1 MRIGKLT
8 ALAVQ
13 RAKRRGYYNDGGGL
27 YLRVAESGSKSWV
40 FRFRAAGKL
49 REMGLGPVAT
59 LGLKEARERALACRR
74 LRLDGID
81 PIEKRKAARSEAAL
95 KAANALTFRECA
107 ERYIAAHHD
116 SWKNAK
122 HAAQWPATLE
132 TYAYPVFGELPV
144 DAVDVDLVI
153 KAVEPIW
160 KIKTETASRL
170 RGRIE
175 AVLDWATVRRLRH
188 GENPARWRGHLNRL
202 LPQRS
207 KVQKVQHHA
216 ALPYSEIGGFMA
228 ELQKL
233 EGAAA
238 GALEFAILT
247 ATRTSEVLGAKW
259 EEIDFAE
266 RVWTIPAER
275 MKAGREH
282 RVPLPAAGL
291 AILVAMSAIRM
302 NDYVFPGARAGR
314 PLNSRALLDLL
325 QHMGRKDIT
334 AHGFRSTFRDW
345 CAERTYYPREICEQA
360 LAHTV
365 GSSVERAYQ
374 RSDLIDRRRRLMDD
388 WARFCAMRRGEVVP
402 IRRPSD

>member
-282 RVPLPAAGL
+282 RVP
-291 AILVAMSAIRM
+291 VSDR
-302 NDYVFPGARAGR
+302 AREWM
-314 PLNSRALLDLL
+314 P
-325 QHMGRKDIT
+325 
-334 AHGFRSTFRDW
+334 
-345 CAERTYYPREICEQA
+345 AERTTMRQVREVLRLRTARVGLNEIA
-360 LAHTV
+360 RRVGVSPSTV
-365 GSSVERAYQ
+365 RLTLKRMASAGFSWPLPAEMTCISSH
-374 RSDLIDRRRRLMDD
+374 LI
-388 WARFCAMRRGEVVP
+388 
-402 IRRPSD
+402 